1 MNNAATAYPDPNDLI
16 DAGRRQLQVAWRR
29 CSRQGTMTQPKW
41 IKLAASILPGPQHL
55 HSSQIGGLANGKLP
69 DPSPKCLLVLGMVN
83 ASLAASQRDAAGNR
97 LYPNVNAPAFP
108 DNLATL
114 WRGLTPML
122 DASGQPLGPTE
133 VFEVAAGLRDLG
145 LDTSR
150 HLPTEAEGPASAA
163 VGRHL
168 RMALAALG
176 HDFLSELPTLRE
188 ACPSM
193 EPLLMGR
200 SVPAD
205 TLLADLAP
213 LAATINETD
222 ADLWALIADTLATAT
237 PAA

>member
-41 IKLAASILPGPQHL
+41 IKLAAALFPGPQHL
-55 HSSQIGGLANGKLP
+55 HSSQIGGLASGKLK
-69 DPSPKCLLVLGMVN
+69 DPSPKCLLVIGMVN
-83 ASLAASQRDAAGNR
+83 ASLAASQRDTAGNR
-97 LYPNVNAPAFP
+97 LYPNVTAPAFP
-108 DNLATL
+108 DNLKHL
-114 WRGLTPML
+114 WGGLTPML

-133 VFEVAAGLRDLG
+133 LFEVATGIRDLG

-150 HLPTEAEGPASAA
+150 NIPTDAEPLASAT

-168 RMALAALG
+168 RMALASLG
-176 HDFLSELPTLRE
+176 HDFLSELPTLKE

-200 SVPAD
+200 TVAAD
-205 TLLADLAP
+205 TLLADLSA
-213 LAATINETD
+213 LGATINETD
-222 ADLWALIADTLATAT
+222 ADLWALISEALPTPTA
-237 PAA
+237 A

>member
-1 MNNAATAYPDPNDLI
+1 MSNAATAYSDPNDLI

-41 IKLAASILPGPQHL
+41 IKLAAALFPGPQHL
-55 HSSQIGGLANGKLP
+55 HSSQIGGLASGKLK
-69 DPSPKCLLVLGMVN
+69 DPSPKCLLVIGMVN

-108 DNLATL
+108 DNLKHL
-114 WRGLTPML
+114 WGGLTPML

-133 VFEVAAGLRDLG
+133 LFEVATGIRDLG

-150 HLPTEAEGPASAA
+150 NIPTDAEPLASAT

-168 RMALAALG
+168 RLGLAALG
-176 HDFLSELPTLRE
+176 HDFLSELPTLKE

-200 SVPAD
+200 TVAAD
-205 TLLADLAP
+205 TLLADLSA
-213 LAATINETD
+213 LGSTINETD
-222 ADLWALIADTLATAT
+222 ADLWALISEALPTPTA
-237 PAA
+237 A